1 MKITHGLANR
11 GQEKVAFSTYLFASP
26 LVLDHFED
34 EHSELA
40 RDLKRVGVKFTSMCA
55 LFFTGLPG
63 ATKTEFC
70 VTNSNKAR
78 EYSTSRFFED
88 DTLLEIILSGEIP
101 TKENENE

>member
-1 MKITHGLANR
+1 MKITHALSNR
-11 GQEKVAFSTYLFASP
+11 GQEKIGVPTYLFCSP

-34 EHSELA
+34 EHSELV
-40 RDLKRVGVKFTSMCA
+40 RDLKRVGVKFTNMCTM
-55 LFFTGLPG
+55 LFTGLPT
-63 ATKTEFC
+63 ANKTEFC

-101 TKENENE
+101 TLENEK